1 MGRCDYASLSGAAAA
16 ATDVEDGAQRL
27 EHRAGGNGAAPVAA
41 AAASRRP
48 QFVLP
53 PRRSCWCLHLPYWL
67 HGLTVLQLA
76 LALAVL
82 GRLLQPDGPHCSP
95 PRWHVAAAAAG
106 EAPGNLNLTQLR
118 WVLGAQAGPNKQ
130 QHGCR
135 RCCRH
140 QPRRPW
146 HSCCWG
152 CCPDS
157 ACRTIHS
164 EAARSSGHPA
174 SRAPFDAPPSLPPA
188 SAARSR
194 VRCSALDTAS
204 TCSVPSRATTCAP
217 SPVAARTHKAASPS
231 PSSTAW
237 TRSWCVAA
245 APLGV
250 IGVPVVPC
258 SLVAGLGCGNSGAAA
273 CIGAEGRCRCCH

>member
-67 HGLTVLQLA
+67 HGPTVLQLA

-82 GRLLQPDGPHCSP
+82 GRLLQPDGPHRSP

-118 WVLGAQAGPNKQ
+118 WVLGAQAGPNE
-130 QHGCR
+130 
-135 RCCRH
+135 
-140 QPRRPW
+140 
-146 HSCCWG
+146 
-152 CCPDS
+152 
-157 ACRTIHS
+157 T
-164 EAARSSGHPA
+164 AARVPQVLL
-174 SRAPFDAPPSLPPA
+174 PSATATVALVLLGVLPRLRMQDH
-188 SAARSR
+188 SQRGCTVQR
-194 VRCSALDTAS
+194 
-204 TCSVPSRATTCAP
+204 
-217 SPVAARTHKAASPS
+217 
-231 PSSTAW
+231 PSSLT
-237 TRSWCVAA
+237 C
-245 APLGV
+245 PL
-250 IGVPVVPC
+250 
-258 SLVAGLGCGNSGAAA
+258 
-273 CIGAEGRCRCCH
+273 